1 MQKMNSASL
10 QFSKRR
16 IAIAKDHD
24 THWAPNI
31 DVYCT
36 DSGLVIKVELA
47 GMQRENLE
55 LTVEGNKLRIS
66 GQRPDGCRPPQCK
79 FLVMEINY
87 GAFESVIEVPEGCD
101 LALGKAVYQN
111 GFLRV
116 DVPFATAP
124 SSPRTIMVSDD

>member
-1 MQKMNSASL
+1 MQKMTSSL

-16 IAIAKDHD
+16 LAIAKAHE
-24 THWAPNI
+24 THWSPNI
-31 DVYCT
+31 DVYVT

-55 LTVEGNKLRIS
+55 LTVDGNKLRIT
-66 GQRPDGCRPPQCK
+66 GERPDGCRPPQCK

-87 GAFESVIEVPEGCD
+87 GTFESVIEVPEGCD
-101 LALGKAVYQN
+101 LNLGKAIYQN

-116 DVPFATAP
+116 DVPFAAKSRP
-124 SSPRTIMVSDD
+124 HSISVED